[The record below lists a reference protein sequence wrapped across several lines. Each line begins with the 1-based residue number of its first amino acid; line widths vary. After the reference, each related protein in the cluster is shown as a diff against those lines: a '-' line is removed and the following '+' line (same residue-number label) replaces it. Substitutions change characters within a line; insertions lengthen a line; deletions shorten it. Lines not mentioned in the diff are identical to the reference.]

1 MKGWLILLYEI
12 MCDSVCEMAYEFVF
26 LSWDWWVGWG
36 AREEERHSVE

>member
-1 MKGWLILLYEI
+1 
-12 MCDSVCEMAYEFVF
+12 MAYEFVF